1 MHNLWYIIC
10 TITMVYTSGVLFRV
24 TRHATKKVSNAKRS
38 ILWLKNV
45 TPGVTLTLKKKIH
58 ITWTKNKT
66 QSKHNKTPPPQKKTN
81 KQTNKT
87 KLKLLS
93 SFNAVVVSV
102 AKNVTTC
109 ILEHRLRSC
118 SKSTEACFNTF
129 DHLTFNTDN
138 VNVQRMSNKYPILTG
153 KYFS

>member
-1 MHNLWYIIC
+1 MAKKCNPRGYPHPQKKNPHNMNKKQN
-10 TITMVYTSGVLFRV
+10 T
-24 TRHATKKVSNAKRS
+24 TKQ
-38 ILWLKNV
+38 
-45 TPGVTLTLKKKIH
+45 
-58 ITWTKNKT
+58 NK
-66 QSKHNKTPPPQKKTN
+66 QNYPPPPQ
-81 KQTNKT
+81 QTNKT

-93 SFNAVVVSV
+93 SFNAVVVSI